1 MNTVPQP
8 LHQRIVVDVDVAA
21 KHLSGC
27 ADLHFIQK
35 AMLPQLSELVHDSS
49 AELALASASLLGTVQ
64 SRQAQTCNVA
74 ALLCLQVHRAEGVM
88 HSRCNQHW

>member
-27 ADLHFIQK
+27 ADLHFEQK

-49 AELALASASLLGTVQ
+49 ADLVLASA
-64 SRQAQTCNVA
+64 
-74 ALLCLQVHRAEGVM
+74 
-88 HSRCNQHW
+88 